1 MIILFIGYKLG
12 TYYVST
18 DTQLYIITAVKD
30 LVHNPTENCVFHS
43 SKDKSET
50 EHAKKLTMSVSLLDV
65 IRVGCY
71 SNVRVDGGPEI
82 HISRVKHLYA
92 LHSVKDL
99 SVVYLDILARSH

>member
-1 MIILFIGYKLG
+1 MIYFYIYFYIILFIGYKLG

-71 SNVRVDGGPEI
+71 SNVGVDGGPEI
-82 HISRVKHLYA
+82 HQESNISMLC
-92 LHSVKDL
+92 
-99 SVVYLDILARSH
+99 IQ